1 MKGLVTM
8 GFESESSYYNDL
20 IDARTRIE
28 MLENCI
34 RELLKSGE
42 HEGLCGNDQGMLN
55 EGGACM
61 KHIEASFIREE
72 AARKILE
79 EV

>member
-1 MKGLVTM
+1 M
-8 GFESESSYYNDL
+8 GFEVESSYYNDL

-34 RELLKSGE
+34 RELLKGGE
-42 HEGLCGNDQGMLN
+42 HEGLCDNNQGMIN

-61 KHIEASFIREE
+61 EHIKASFKREKS
-72 AARKILE
+72 AIKLLE
-79 EV
+79 GSL